1 MKKLIFFACL
11 CLSTILVGCMN
22 NSKDFLSPDN
32 QPVDPTGEDDGGYRK
47 NTDWVDTLRPPLNPN
62 VVEYQETIPTSRTME
77 HTAGSMVKDLG
88 DKSLFRN

>member
-11 CLSTILVGCMN
+11 CLSTILVGCMYN
-22 NSKDFLSPDN
+22 AKDNAPNEPDI
-32 QPVDPTGEDDGGYRK
+32 PVPTNTDEGYRK

-88 DKSLFRN
+88 NKSQFRN